1 MADKCRSIELTP
13 RVHNKSFV
21 SSKQQS
27 NRNSGLHT
35 VNEEDLYHH
44 QRQRNDIDANHLD
57 STPSIFQRK
66 QRSSVA
72 HFNSFPIGKS
82 LVADDSP
89 NHLSRA
95 DVLAETEAKLNG
107 QKPPYRS
114 QFDHEQ
120 RQNRRLSEP
129 SGSRM
134 YHQFNQQKADDHMY
148 NNAPMMNNNLNKRMS
163 FQFNSSS
170 RPMTNDNSNK
180 RLSLQSRLN
189 FMETDKRSSMRDW
202 RSRSPTSPSSSSGTT
217 TPVLSSSS
225 TSLSSRPNST
235 ISVMNYHRLSTGS
248 MMENGGHQR
257 KPLFASHLPFSSVVP
272 HLKSN
277 LLVSGL
283 LRVNKRNRSDAYVL
297 CEELNADIYICGSR
311 DRNRALEGD
320 YVAVKL
326 IEVEQVMLEKHEKE
340 EAKLARNNGN
350 PVIRKPDEEDEKEI
364 IFGGEED
371 VDLVTPRYCGMVVAI
386 LERAQKQVFSG

>member
-1 MADKCRSIELTP
+1 
-13 RVHNKSFV
+13 VHNKSFV
-21 SSKQQS
+21 SPKP

-35 VNEEDLYHH
+35 VNEEGYY
-44 QRQRNDIDANHLD
+44 RQRD
-57 STPSIFQRK
+57 SFQQDDYQRK

-72 HFNSFPIGKS
+72 HFNNFPIGKT
-82 LVADDSP
+82 LDDNP
-89 NHLSRA
+89 NQLSRA

-107 QKPPYRS
+107 QKLPSPHYRS
-114 QFDHEQ
+114 PFDHEQ

-129 SGSRM
+129 SGSRV
-134 YHQFNQQKADDHMY
+134 YQQYQQKTEEQRPLFS
-148 NNAPMMNNNLNKRMS
+148 NNKRMS
-163 FQFNSSS
+163 YQVTS
-170 RPMTNDNSNK
+170 TNTRHADDK
-180 RLSLQSRLN
+180 RLSLSRLN
-189 FMETDKRSSMRDW
+189 FMETDNKRSSRDW
-202 RSRSPTSPSSSSGTT
+202 RSKSPTSSGTT

-225 TSLSSRPNST
+225 TSSSSRPNST
-235 ISVMNYHRLSTGS
+235 VGLMNYHRLSTGS
-248 MMENGGHQR
+248 LMDSGHQR
-257 KPLFASHLPFSSVVP
+257 KPLFTSHLPFSSVVP

-283 LRVNKRNRSDAYVL
+283 LRVNKRNRSDAYVF

-320 YVAVKL
+320 HVAVKL

-371 VDLVTPRYCGMVVAI
+371 VDSVTPRFCGVVVAI
-386 LERAQKQVFSG
+386 LDRAQKQVFSG